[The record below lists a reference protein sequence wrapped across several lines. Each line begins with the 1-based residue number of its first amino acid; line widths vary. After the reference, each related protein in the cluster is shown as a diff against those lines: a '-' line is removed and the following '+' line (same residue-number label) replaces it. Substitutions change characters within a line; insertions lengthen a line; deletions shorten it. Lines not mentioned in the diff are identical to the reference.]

1 MGKTIAAIEADI
13 RTKFEPVPVLATSTK
28 MRLVI
33 QQAIQYFNGNYNQS
47 IMETVDITAGSPVTL
62 PARVRQVQAVF
73 DVKQES
79 DSLANQE
86 LLQYFYL
93 KYRPAA
99 GRILTYQEMIALQ
112 LFYNTTEGIFFAQ
125 VNWKHMPGTP
135 GGTSALF
142 FKGFTNSFLT
152 IQYKYWFN
160 PNDLSYQFD
169 DYPLD
174 WIYRY
179 ALALTKI
186 DEGTILRKSISVDIP
201 SDGTDMVTDGTNEKA
216 FCEAELQGRT
226 KLFCI
231 TSGR

>member
-1 MGKTIAAIEADI
+1 MGKNIAAIEADI
-13 RTKFEPVPVLATSTK
+13 RVKFQPVPILADATK

-33 QQAIQYFNGNYNQS
+33 QQAINYFNGNYNKS
-47 IMETVDITAGSPVTL
+47 IMETVDISGGSPVEL

-125 VNWKHMPGTP
+125 VNWQHVPGVP
-135 GGTSALF
+135 GGTSMLF
-142 FKGFTNSFLT
+142 FKGFTNSLLT
-152 IQYKYWFN
+152 IQYKYWFD
-160 PNDLSYQFD
+160 PNDLSYQYT

-179 ALALTKI
+179 SLALTKI
-186 DEGTILRKSISVDIP
+186 DEGTILRKSISVEIP
-201 SDGTDMVTDGTNEKA
+201 SDGTDMVADGTREKE
-216 FCEAELQGRT
+216 FCENELQART